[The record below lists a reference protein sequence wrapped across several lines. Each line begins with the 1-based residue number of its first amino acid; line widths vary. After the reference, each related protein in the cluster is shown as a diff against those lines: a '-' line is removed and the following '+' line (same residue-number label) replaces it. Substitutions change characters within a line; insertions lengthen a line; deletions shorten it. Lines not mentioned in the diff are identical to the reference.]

1 MRFTLFGRGRRCVQD
16 RLNDHPNDRL
26 DDRGNRR
33 APKSHGA
40 VAVEFALVLPLFLAL
55 VFGMIDGGRLMMSRW
70 MVSYAVARGGR
81 VASLRTS
88 TLQNVKDAVAQS
100 ASLIGLSASNV
111 NVEVNAG
118 ATTFTARQSGDVVHV
133 YTTYTFTPKLA
144 FVFKTSTINVA
155 GTTLTDVE

>member
-1 MRFTLFGRGRRCVQD
+1 MGVAWFRRCQ
-16 RLNDHPNDRL
+16 P
-26 DDRGNRR
+26 GAR
-33 APKSHGA
+33 APKSRGA
-40 VAVEFALVLPLFLAL
+40 VAVEFAIVLPLFLAL
-55 VFGMIDGGRLMMSRW
+55 VFGIIDGGRLMMTRW
-70 MVSYAVARGGR
+70 LVSYAVARGGR
-81 VASLRTS
+81 VASLRSS

-118 ATTFTARQSGDVVHV
+118 ATAFTARASGDAVHV

-144 FVFKTSTINVA
+144 FVFTSSTISVK

>member
-1 MRFTLFGRGRRCVQD
+1 MRFTLFGRARRCVQN
-16 RLNDHPNDRL
+16 RLNDRL

-33 APKSHGA
+33 APASHGA

-55 VFGMIDGGRLMMSRW
+55 GFGMIDGGRLMMSRW

-111 NVEVNAG
+111 NVEVNSG
-118 ATTFTARQSGDVVHV
+118 ATAFTARQSGDVVHV